1 MAVYNESPLE
11 VSISSSNDSALY
23 SGESI
28 TFNSGVVLSPGV
40 SLQWYL
46 NNSAVTGANGVTFTA
61 NIYNNDTVYCKAIKE
76 TPCHG
81 TITSVSNAI
90 SIFATYLGVNN
101 TAIQPLSVQLYPN
114 PNNGSFVLAGKFNSL
129 NDDQVN
135 VLIYNMLGNIVYHNT
150 LVPVNGSISEAIQMN
165 NLEFGNYILKYN
177 NGSENGSIN
186 FVVNR

>member
-1 MAVYNESPLE
+1 M
-11 VSISSSNDSALY
+11 
-23 SGESI
+23 
-28 TFNSGVVLSPGV
+28 
-40 SLQWYL
+40 
-46 NNSAVTGANGVTFTA
+46 
-61 NIYNNDTVYCKAIKE
+61 
-76 TPCHG
+76 
-81 TITSVSNAI
+81 
-90 SIFATYLGVNN
+90 NN